1 MVLFASVTLMLAA
14 CTGSATVTT
23 TSRPLRL
30 GNVVARTVLYGLRQ
44 ATALPVPTCLPDQIT
59 ASNGPRIG
67 GGLGE
72 SSLLVALTNS
82 GRAPCILDGYPRV
95 QLVTSTGTV
104 LDLRQVAQSQF
115 LTSAGPRP
123 VRLGVGAAAYVL
135 VAKYACVL
143 GDLRRASWVRLI
155 LPGAKTGRVLTVSL
169 VNAIGDLVLCK
180 GGPKDM
186 GNEIAVTPV
195 EPTVAATLPGS
206 RLPGRT
212 TTTTV
217 PGRSSTTT
225 QRGTA
230 SACKGRRPT
239 ALQPG
244 SVVPVTELRGVDL
257 LTRTTGVGVTFPL
270 LACSTNGIASYP
282 SWLVASDNSGQTW
295 RVAGSQ
301 LPTWLGPNASTPVF
315 ASPQKGWLNAGGQL
329 AFTDNGGRTWEK
341 VKLGRPSHGFSGIQL
356 AASGHYVAAMVPNP
370 FSGVLQVWRLPP
382 TGTQRSP
389 EPALREPA
397 RMQDQSLEVVPGI
410 GQLLVYQVYFPGR
423 SETLTARIFLIG
435 AHQGS
440 WQAIPL
446 PRCRLGEL
454 EVVVPAGGQTL
465 AAVCGQGLGMM
476 HESKAFYL
484 SANEGRTW
492 QERSQ
497 LNAWKGSQS
506 SMPFQ
511 DLLGL
516 AASSANTYYMA
527 TVNELGVTHDGG
539 RTWSQIYWGAAGLG
553 GMTTSFVDPQ
563 HGWILLAQAALLRT
577 TDGTHW
583 TAYPVPGVLS
593 LCETSQLRLA
603 VARVLGRA
611 MSQDGLFFSY
621 TNLSNVSCTL
631 DGYPMLQVYGQRK
644 RAMLTRLAH
653 SGGIF
658 FSDPGPRLVTLVL
671 KASAY
676 FGFSWPSTNQPNV
689 SQTGCI
695 GKATVSSTPPGNS
708 TSSTISLDFAKG
720 PLTPICRGV
729 GGVTAVAPRDAFVP
743 STP

>member
-1 MVLFASVTLMLAA
+1 MPGNWKRSDWVPRQSGRREAGLRGGLVLVDEPAQYAATADVGERRGSKGHCADRCGHLESKVAVRPDAGCNGARSREGLLRDCDGRGRESSPGTLPVRSVPTSLGPRSRQSISPMVRKLGAV
-14 CTGSATVTT
+14 ATVAMTVILAGCTSSAQTTSPNKPTSTVMTTIPPLGGDRTT
-23 TSRPLRL
+23 TTL
-30 GNVVARTVLYGLRQ
+30 
-44 ATALPVPTCLPDQIT
+44 
-59 ASNGPRIG
+59 ASQTTIP
-67 GGLGE
+67 
-72 SSLLVALTNS
+72 
-82 GRAPCILDGYPRV
+82 P
-95 QLVTSTGTV
+95 
-104 LDLRQVAQSQF
+104 
-115 LTSAGPRP
+115 
-123 VRLGVGAAAYVL
+123 
-135 VAKYACVL
+135 
-143 GDLRRASWVRLI
+143 
-155 LPGAKTGRVLTVSL
+155 
-169 VNAIGDLVLCK
+169 
-180 GGPKDM
+180 
-186 GNEIAVTPV
+186 
-195 EPTVAATLPGS
+195 PTVAATLPGS

-212 TTTTV
+212 TTTTI

-225 QRGTA
+225 QRGTT
-230 SACKGRRPT
+230 SPCKGRRPT

-257 LTRTTGVGVTFPL
+257 LTSTTGVGVTFPL
-270 LACSTNGIASYP
+270 FACSTHGIASYP

-370 FSGVLQVWRLPP
+370 FSGVLQVWRLSP

-397 RMQDQSLEVVPGI
+397 RMQEQSLEVVPGI

-423 SETLTARIFLIG
+423 SETLTAKIFLIG

-440 WQAIPL
+440 WQAIPP

-497 LNAWKGSQS
+497 LNAWRANQS

-539 RTWSQIYWGAAGLG
+539 RTWSQIYWGAEGLG

-563 HGWILLAQAALLRT
+563 HGWILLPQAALLRT
-577 TDGTHW
+577 TDGKHW
-583 TAYPVPGVLS
+583 TAYPVPDVLS

-631 DGYPMLQVYGQRK
+631 DGYAMLQVYGQRK

-658 FSDPGPRLVTLVL
+658 FSDPGPRLVTLVP

-729 GGVTAVAPRDAFVP
+729 GGVTAIAPRDAFVP